1 MTHAP
6 APSRPF
12 AFDTEFDSSG
22 AVVRSTDW
30 QPVKRAYSPAEVE
43 ALVAQA
49 RHEAHAQALAEVDSR
64 RSQAIADLSAALNN
78 SLPRLTGVVETYRE
92 QTADLAMATGRALA
106 FAALERLPRAAVQ
119 ATLEELGR
127 EIDASPRLVIAMAG
141 LDEAG
146 RAEIEGLCANVGYA
160 GAVRFRDEPGLAQAA
175 FELEWADGRA
185 AFDPEETFSRL
196 AAAVARALAADQA
209 TDTAESS
216 EGMNP

>member
-1 MTHAP
+1 MTPAP

-22 AVVRSTDW
+22 AVVSSTNW
-30 QPVKRAYSPAEVE
+30 QPVKRAYLPSEVE

-49 RHEAHAQALAEVDSR
+49 RSEGHAQALAEVDSR
-64 RSQAIADLSAALNN
+64 RSQAIADLSAALTA
-78 SLPRLTGVVETYRE
+78 SLPRLTSVVETYRE

-106 FAALERLPRAAVQ
+106 FAALDRLPRAALQ
-119 ATLEELGR
+119 AALEELGR

-141 LDEAG
+141 LDDAA
-146 RAEIEGLCANVGYA
+146 RAEIETLCANVGYA

-175 FELEWADGRA
+175 FTLEWADGRA
-185 AFDPEETFSRL
+185 AFDPEDTFARL
-196 AAAVARALAADQA
+196 SAAVARALAADQTSDA
-209 TDTAESS
+209 LSS

>member
-22 AVVRSTDW
+22 AVVRSTNW
-30 QPVKRAYSPAEVE
+30 QPVKRAYLPSEVE

-49 RHEAHAQALAEVDSR
+49 RSEGHAQALAEVDSR
-64 RSQAIADLSAALNN
+64 RSQAIADLSAAVTA
-78 SLPRLTGVVETYRE
+78 SLPRLTGVVETYRD
-92 QTADLAMATGRALA
+92 QTAELAMATGRALA
-106 FAALERLPRAAVQ
+106 FAALDRLPRAALQ
-119 ATLEELGR
+119 AALEELGR

-141 LDEAG
+141 LDEAA
-146 RAEIEGLCANVGYA
+146 RHEIETLCANVGYA
-160 GAVRFRDEPGLAQAA
+160 GAVRFREEPGLAQAA
-175 FELEWADGRA
+175 FALEWADGRA
-185 AFDPEETFSRL
+185 AFDPEETFTRL

-209 TDTAESS
+209 PDTPESS